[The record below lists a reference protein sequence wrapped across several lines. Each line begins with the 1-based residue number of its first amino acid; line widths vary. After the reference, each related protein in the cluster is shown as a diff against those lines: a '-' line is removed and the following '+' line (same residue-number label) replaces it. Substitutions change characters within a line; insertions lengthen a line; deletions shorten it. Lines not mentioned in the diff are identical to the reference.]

1 MYILY
6 AHLSVRTYMYWLLLL
21 NVNQTACVGNSFESV
36 LFFPSPQSM
45 LFPHLHVILNESILL
60 FGQFA
65 RSITYGFKT
74 IIRNERF
81 RDNL

>member
-1 MYILY
+1 MTSNIIE
-6 AHLSVRTYMYWLLLL
+6 LSAKNHIFPVFQLIFAKLLKWLEIS
-21 NVNQTACVGNSFESV
+21 C
-36 LFFPSPQSM
+36 
-45 LFPHLHVILNESILL
+45 VILNESILL

-65 RSITYGFKT
+65 RRITHGFKT

>member
-1 MYILY
+1 MTSNIFE
-6 AHLSVRTYMYWLLLL
+6 LSAKNHIFPVFQLTFAKLLKWLEI
-21 NVNQTACVGNSFESV
+21 SS
-36 LFFPSPQSM
+36 
-45 LFPHLHVILNESILL
+45 VILNESILL